1 MRHENQTNDPI
12 FLSAFRALLF
22 RKIIFTFEN
31 CQSLFSWGPLWS
43 VMVCKILNFEV
54 TSGNIH
60 TEESKKPSFTFSA
73 ELRINSKIFRIIS

>member
-43 VMVCKILNFEV
+43 VMVCKILNFE
-54 TSGNIH
+54 G
-60 TEESKKPSFTFSA
+60 ESCEIRILFHSLQETYT
-73 ELRINSKIFRIIS
+73 LRKVKNQVLLFLLS